1 MKKVKNLKQIIL
13 AVVVAFCLASPAV
26 LAVDPA
32 CQKFADQK
40 NTTAQKDCED
50 QTPTACLNINR
61 SAGGGE
67 DKFDNCLSQHA
78 VSANNP
84 ISKDINIIV
93 DFLSAGVGI
102 FVTAM
107 IIVGG
112 IQYSIAG
119 DNSTQTANAKKR
131 IANAVI
137 ALVVFMFI
145 FAFLQWLIPGGIFG

>member
-13 AVVVAFCLASPAV
+13 AVVVAFCLASPA
-26 LAVDPA
+26 LAADPA
-32 CQKFADQK
+32 CQKFESPSNPSAL
-40 NTTAQKDCED
+40 KDCEN
-50 QTPTACLNINR
+50 QTPTACLGINR
-61 SAGGGE
+61 SASGGE

-112 IQYSIAG
+112 IQYSVAG